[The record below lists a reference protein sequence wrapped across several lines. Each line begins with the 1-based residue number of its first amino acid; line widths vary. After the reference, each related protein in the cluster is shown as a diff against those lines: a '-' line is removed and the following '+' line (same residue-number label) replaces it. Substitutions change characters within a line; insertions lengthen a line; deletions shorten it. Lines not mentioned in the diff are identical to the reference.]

1 MRRGMKLFGVASAVV
16 LVLAAAGYSSTR
28 GASPSGA
35 VSARSA
41 TAVPAWLKKAR
52 KNALQAQKIT
62 THVVSRAYG
71 KFTPKPNATIFHI
84 ACNLAFE
91 GCSKLANGTS
101 CFNNGIQREAGCN
114 HHQRHRHLG
123 RRRSVRTCR
132 TGRNHD
138 RRVVY
143 RQRPGCCGRGDGGC
157 RRCLREA
164 IAPARPMSSLRTV
177 AARQT

>member
-91 GCSKLANGTS
+91 GCSKLANGIKA
-101 CFNNGIQREAGCN
+101 GVEAARL
-114 HHQRHRHLG
+114 QVRPV
-123 RRRSVRTCR
+123 RRRC
-132 TGRNHD
+132 D
-138 RRVVY
+138 RRHNRILFQQRNPTRSRMQSSSTASH
-143 RQRPGCCGRGDGGC
+143 RQESRSSGRLPATTRVLRAW
-157 RRCLREA
+157 RRRLQA
-164 IAPARPMSSLRTV
+164 MS
-177 AARQT
+177 A